1 MSDSSGS
8 NRLQVMRAV
17 EDGWKAFSRSPW
29 PFVLFTLLAG
39 VLSMLF
45 QAIANAASSDSF
57 GAGAAIATIIS
68 VVGSTVVSLWAVSGL
83 IRGAWRA
90 LDGQAPGFS
99 DLASWDG
106 GAAGRLFINQF
117 VLGVLFFLIL
127 LITFVVA
134 GGLAQISQGLIV
146 IPGIA
151 AALVFLYLGINQ
163 KFLPWIALLQKG
175 NPIDTIQ
182 RGRAGV
188 DPSWWWLLLLLIV
201 ESLILLVGLLLCGV
215 GLLAAAPVVIC
226 ISTAAYRQLFG
237 TDDAREFLN

>member
-1 MSDSSGS
+1 MAETSLNKTAIGLKDTILPAAMVVALLFMIFPLPSATLDVGLAL
-8 NRLQVMRAV
+8 NL
-17 EDGWKAFSRSPW
+17 AFS
-29 PFVLFTLLAG
+29 
-39 VLSMLF
+39 
-45 QAIANAASSDSF
+45 
-57 GAGAAIATIIS
+57 
-68 VVGSTVVSLWAVSGL
+68 
-83 IRGAWRA
+83 
-90 LDGQAPGFS
+90 
-99 DLASWDG
+99 
-106 GAAGRLFINQF
+106 
-117 VLGVLFFLIL
+117 FLIL